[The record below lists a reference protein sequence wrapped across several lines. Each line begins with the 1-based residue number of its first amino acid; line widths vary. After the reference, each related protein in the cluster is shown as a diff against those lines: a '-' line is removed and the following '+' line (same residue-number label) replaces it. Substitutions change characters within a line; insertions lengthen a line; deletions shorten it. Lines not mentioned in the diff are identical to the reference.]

1 MGDAQIC
8 SRPVILL
15 EKLLVKITNSVEMD
29 SDLWDIVAHFF
40 FVVNKNKDHIRYR
53 FKQFRCILDDPL
65 WLETPKTLDLLTI
78 CGEKIIGSIRSGEGI
93 TVTDVYGALSLFS
106 SAHTHAES
114 SCASISSVDVE
125 KLKHLTDQASQLH
138 ALWK

>member
-1 MGDAQIC
+1 MDLRHKSHRPVHKAELRRLVELVLLKYPMDLLKSLDDNPDAQIC

-53 FKQFRCILDDPL
+53 FKQVF
-65 WLETPKTLDLLTI
+65 
-78 CGEKIIGSIRSGEGI
+78 
-93 TVTDVYGALSLFS
+93 
-106 SAHTHAES
+106 
-114 SCASISSVDVE
+114 
-125 KLKHLTDQASQLH
+125 
-138 ALWK
+138 